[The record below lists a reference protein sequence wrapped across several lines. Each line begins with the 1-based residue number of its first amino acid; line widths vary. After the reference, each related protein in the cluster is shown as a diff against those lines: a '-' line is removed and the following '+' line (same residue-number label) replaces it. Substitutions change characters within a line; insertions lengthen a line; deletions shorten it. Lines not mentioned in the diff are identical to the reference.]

1 MTQGQNY
8 NSFSLTIFN
17 PHLLLESFEIVERG
31 LNQESEERGPSA
43 GSVILEKSFISSSA
57 IWVKICALTMFF
69 CFCFLSTLPYL
80 KEYPW
85 DN

>member
-17 PHLLLESFEIVERG
+17 PHLPLESFEIVERG

-43 GSVILEKSFISSSA
+43 GSVILEKSLNLSVYFFI
-57 IWVKICALTMFF
+57 CNMG
-69 CFCFLSTLPYL
+69 
-80 KEYPW
+80 
-85 DN
+85 